1 MNLAI
6 KEIKHTTG
14 KFIATAMGVGMLL
27 GIVLIMIGVL
37 RGMISDTKVLANDIQ
52 ADLWVVQDKTIG
64 PFAESSKI
72 HEDLKNILKAV
83 SGVKITAPF
92 TFQTTQFPLKTRTIK
107 VTVVGYDVFGDIN
120 PIKRLV
126 SGRLPNKDHYEIVI
140 NNKLKRKI
148 GEKIKLGKD
157 IFTIVGIT
165 RDSVDSG
172 GNSLIYMSIKDAK
185 KLQFS
190 YTNPRIR
197 SDRERGIKSGNNDL
211 VNTIVIKLH
220 KGYNPNKIKKH
231 IEKYYHKSVF
241 TQKQE
246 IKILSTRVIEKA
258 LKQIGAFTIILI
270 IVATIII
277 GLIIYTMTLEKM
289 KEISIMKLIGIPN
302 RVIVEMIFQETI
314 ILGSLAFI
322 FGNLFAYLIY
332 DKFPKHILLLQS
344 DAWILFSVI
353 IVSSLLSSLIG
364 VKKVIL
370 ANPQEAIGG

>member
-6 KEIKHTTG
+6 KEIKHTFG
-14 KFIATAMGVGMLL
+14 KFVVTAMGVGLLL

-37 RGMISDTKVLANDIQ
+37 RGMINDAKSLALDID
-52 ADLWVVQDKTIG
+52 ANLWVVQENTLG

-185 KLQFS
+185 KLQFT

-197 SDRERGIKSGNNDL
+197 SDRARGIKSGNNDL
-211 VNTIVIKLH
+211 VNTIVIKLY
-220 KGYNPNKIKKH
+220 KGYNPQKIAKH
-231 IEKYYHKSVF
+231 IETYYHKSVY
-241 TQKQE
+241 TQKKE
-246 IKILSTRVIEKA
+246 IRILSTRVIEKA

-277 GLIIYTMTLEKM
+277 GLIIYTMTLEKI
-289 KEISIMKLIGIPN
+289 KEIAIMKLIGIPN
-302 RVIVEMIFQETI
+302 IVIVKMIFQETI
-314 ILGSLAFI
+314 ILSALAFV
-322 FGNLFAYLIY
+322 FGNIFAHLIY
-332 DKFPKHILLLQS
+332 DKFPKNVVLLQS
-344 DAWILFSVI
+344 DAWILFGVI
-353 IVSSLLSSLIG
+353 IVCSLLSSLIG
-364 VKKVIL
+364 VKKVIS